1 MAFDGSYT
9 VDLRDRVIGGVAVVE
24 FCIRQIEREL
34 AGAREEATGA
44 GLATTLDL
52 IDVAQVTVRKAHRAL
67 EALRAQLS
75 ASVGS
80 PDESRSGGDAD
91 DKDPPPGDGGDGQP

>member
-1 MAFDGSYT
+1 MN
-9 VDLRDRVIGGVAVVE
+9 LRDKAIGGAAVVE

-34 AGAREEATGA
+34 VEGRREAEDA

-52 IDVAQVTVRKAHRAL
+52 IDVAQIRVRKAHRAL

-75 ASVGS
+75 ASVQS
-80 PDESRSGGDAD
+80 PDESRSGGD
-91 DKDPPPGDGGDGQP
+91 DKPPPGP